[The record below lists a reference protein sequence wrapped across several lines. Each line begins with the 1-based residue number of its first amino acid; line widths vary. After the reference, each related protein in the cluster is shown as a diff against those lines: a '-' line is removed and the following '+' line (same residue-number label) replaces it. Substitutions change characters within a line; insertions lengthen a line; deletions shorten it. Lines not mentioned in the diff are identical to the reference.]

1 MRRKTRSDGKPTR
14 YERAK
19 AAALKPDSEKNP
31 KRVAASRKAV
41 AARKPNQAAIAA
53 LPDEQEALQAA
64 GLCGRK
70 NRAWRVD
77 YHEPRPADDPD
88 QPDRRLHR
96 IKTFTTREKAEA
108 FLGEVALPQ
117 DPEAE
122 MRKNGKYEWC
132 HERPTK
138 QQAAKQL
145 EGRKP
150 ACKVHGGLNPRGPAS
165 HMWGSGEALPGAYSG
180 VLGGNYLAAYH
191 RALQSGELP
200 NLREQMALVG
210 VREDELVRMIAE
222 RRRELGDVPTAWRR
236 AQALAKACRRV
247 LGTGATKLLVASG
260 GLDEF
265 LGPFGELEDLLAK
278 GASHDAQW
286 DDLLKNVI
294 PAKRRLVEVENR
306 MVAASEAFIPI
317 EEAMATSARMIEAAR
332 IVFGAQGDLMN
343 RFVTLLEDV
352 LVGRALREPAPINVT
367 RARVMAVG
375 DGEGEGDEDLE
386 KG

>member
-1 MRRKTRSDGKPTR
+1 MKRKTTRPDGKTTK

-19 AAALKPDSEKNP
+19 KAKEKPDSEKNP
-31 KRVAASRKAV
+31 KVVAASRRGV
-41 AARKPNQAAIAA
+41 EARKPNQAAIAA
-53 LPDEQEALQAA
+53 LPDEPGALQAA

-77 YHEPRPADDPD
+77 YHEPREDLGRA
-88 QPDRRLHR
+88 LHR

-108 FLGEVALPQ
+108 FMAETALPA
-117 DPEAE
+117 DPNAE
-122 MRKNGKYEWC
+122 MRKNGKYEYC

-145 EGRKP
+145 QGRKP
-150 ACKVHGGLNPRGPAS
+150 ACKVHGGMNPRGPAS
-165 HMWGSGEALPGAYSG
+165 HMWGKGESLPGAYSG

-191 RALQSGELP
+191 RALRSSELP
-200 NLREQMALVG
+200 NLREQMALVR

-236 AQALAKACRRV
+236 AQALAKTCRRV

-260 GLDEF
+260 SLDEF
-265 LGPFGELEDLLAK
+265 LGPFGELEDLLAS
-278 GASHDAQW
+278 GAQHDAQW

-294 PAKRRLVEVENR
+294 PAKRKLVEVENR

-332 IVFGAQGDLMN
+332 IVFGAQGELMT

-352 LVGRALREPAPINVT
+352 LVGRALREPVPINVT
-367 RARVMAVG
+367 RVAIG
-375 DGEGEGDEDLE
+375 DGEESEEAEVEEEG
-386 KG
+386 